1 MAETSVGAGGA
12 SAGDRPTVAGIFR
25 RAQEMRSENAQL
37 SLKDL
42 KARIVR
48 EFRGGEFPTLDRL
61 TIPEQDARAPEED
74 WTAGLPLV
82 RRGIQNED
90 WDDLADGIALCLEQT
105 DNYES
110 QRGFAGAVDEWH
122 DRSVGISEPLT
133 KGIGKWM
140 PDELKR
146 LVDQASKG
154 DK

>member
-1 MAETSVGAGGA
+1 MAEKSDGAAKTAGA
-12 SAGDRPTVAGIFR
+12 HPTVAGIFR
-25 RAQEMRSENAQL
+25 RAQELRRENPQL

-42 KARIVR
+42 KSKLVR
-48 EFRGGEFPTLDRL
+48 EFRGGEFPSLATL

-90 WDDLADGIALCLEQT
+90 WDDVANGIALSLEQT
-105 DNYES
+105 EAYERD
-110 QRGFAGAVDEWH
+110 RGYTGAVDEWH
-122 DRSVGISEPLT
+122 DRSVGIREPLT

-146 LVDQASKG
+146 LMERAEKRNE
-154 DK
+154 

>member
-1 MAETSVGAGGA
+1 MAEKSEKTMKTADAPTSV
-12 SAGDRPTVAGIFR
+12 SDIFR
-25 RAQEMRSENAQL
+25 RAQALRRENPQL

-42 KARIVR
+42 KAKIVR
-48 EFRGGEFPTLDRL
+48 EFRGGEFPSLTTL

-90 WDDLADGIALCLEQT
+90 WDDVANGIALSLEQT

-110 QRGFAGAVDEWH
+110 QRGYTGAVDEWH
-122 DRSVGISEPLT
+122 DRSIGIREPLT

-146 LVDQASKG
+146 LVEQAEKR
-154 DK
+154 DE